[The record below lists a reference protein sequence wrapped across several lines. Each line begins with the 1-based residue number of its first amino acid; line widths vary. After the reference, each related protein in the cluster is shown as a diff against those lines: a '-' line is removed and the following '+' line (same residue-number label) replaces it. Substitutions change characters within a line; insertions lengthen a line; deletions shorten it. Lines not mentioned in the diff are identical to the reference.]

1 MDDRE
6 LVDFSRIDIYDDVNW
21 TPEQIEAA
29 EFLSKMDW
37 EGGLTGL
44 LEYGGSSVFPE
55 ELQGLAERT
64 DQALEHLRRAVNDW
78 AAARGVRY

>member
-1 MDDRE
+1 MSE
-6 LVDFSRIDIYDDVNW
+6 LVDFGRIDPDDSQWSEDQV
-21 TPEQIEAA
+21 EAA

-37 EGGLTGL
+37 EGGLSGL
-44 LEYGGSSVFPE
+44 LGYGGSSVFPE

-64 DQALEHLRRAVNDW
+64 HQALEHLRRAVDDW